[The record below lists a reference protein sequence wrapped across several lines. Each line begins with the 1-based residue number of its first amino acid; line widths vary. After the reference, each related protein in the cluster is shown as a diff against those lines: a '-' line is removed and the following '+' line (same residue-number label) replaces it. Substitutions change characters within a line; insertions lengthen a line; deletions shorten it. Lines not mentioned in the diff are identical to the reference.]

1 MITDP
6 SLVLPALICF
16 GTGVFLV
23 AIAIVRTSI
32 WFLDERDRRSLSD
45 FRARLI
51 VQDARQRAAE
61 WHRQQAGQRPLP
73 FPQDRSHD

>member
-1 MITDP
+1 MIADP

-51 VQDARQRAAE
+51 VEDARQRAAE

-73 FPQDRSHD
+73 FPQERRHD